1 MNNKNCVHHSHIT
14 GDIVGH
20 AHTFCNEKVRENYYK
35 IPVITHNLFRFDFFF
50 LMKGLRVS
58 VWKTRDI
65 TIRGKNPTDINFASI
80 GNQVQF
86 IDRIKYFQQSLGG
99 LAGSLTSSEK
109 TEIRRQSHLFL
120 VSNPKRHKHFVS
132 LSK

>member
-1 MNNKNCVHHSHIT
+1 
-14 GDIVGH
+14 
-20 AHTFCNEKVRENYYK
+20 
-35 IPVITHNLFRFDFFF
+35 
-50 LMKGLRVS
+50 MKGLRAS

-86 IDRIKYFQQSLGG
+86 IDTIKYFQQSLGG